1 VFFARRLLY
10 AVITVFAGSLDGG
23 LTVALVVAEM
33 FMFSL
38 YLAVVKPQDTRA
50 GNRVELM
57 SEVML
62 TYCFFGIM
70 VCLYTIEP
78 QQQYYAGWVSVSSII
93 ILVIVCV
100 CYLASD
106 SVSVLLQW
114 LKKKIAIKR
123 RQMEILRRI
132 EEAALA

>member
-1 VFFARRLLY
+1 VFFARRLIY

-33 FMFSL
+33 FMFSY
-38 YLAVVKPQDTRA
+38 YLAAVQPQDTRT
-50 GNRVELM
+50 GNRVELA
-57 SEVML
+57 SEVLL
-62 TYCFFGIM
+62 TYCFFGMM

-78 QQQYYAGWVSVSSII
+78 KQQYTVGWLSVSSII

-114 LKKKIAIKR
+114 LKKKIVMR
-123 RQMEILRRI
+123 RRHLEI
-132 EEAALA
+132 

>member
-1 VFFARRLLY
+1 
-10 AVITVFAGSLDGG
+10 LDGG

-70 VCLYTIEP
+70 VCLCTIEP
-78 QQQYYAGWVSVSSII
+78 
-93 ILVIVCV
+93 
-100 CYLASD
+100 
-106 SVSVLLQW
+106 
-114 LKKKIAIKR
+114 
-123 RQMEILRRI
+123 
-132 EEAALA
+132 